1 MKFKSA
7 VITAIKFILSLVFI
21 IMLILLAWSLL
32 TSMVKVFGDQTK
44 SVEPTIVVAIIS
56 GLGAIIVNA
65 VSKSSERKN
74 QAFMKS
80 KEKMVEVYENFLKEL
95 SDASNEEKGAVLAKY
110 DNLFAV
116 NASDDT
122 YNEFIALK
130 NSENKDVARLI
141 VSIRN
146 ELKVSSKKNK
156 KQDNKAGYSTADS
169 KIRLV

>member
-1 MKFKSA
+1 
-7 VITAIKFILSLVFI
+7 
-21 IMLILLAWSLL
+21 MLILLAWSLL

-95 SDASNEEKGAVLAKY
+95 ADASNEDKSAVLAKY
-110 DNLFAV
+110 DSLFAV

-122 YNEFIALK
+122 YNEFVVLK
-130 NSENKDVARLI
+130 NSENKDATRLI
-141 VSIRN
+141 ISIRN

-156 KQDNKAGYSTADS
+156 KQDNKA
-169 KIRLV
+169 

>member
-1 MKFKSA
+1 
-7 VITAIKFILSLVFI
+7 
-21 IMLILLAWSLL
+21 MLILLAWSLL

-74 QAFMKS
+74 QVFMKS

-95 SDASNEEKGAVLAKY
+95 ADAPNEEKSAVLAKY
-110 DNLFAV
+110 DSLFAV

-130 NSENKDVARLI
+130 ISETKDATRLI

-146 ELKVSSKKNK
+146 ELKVSNKKNK
-156 KQDNKAGYSTADS
+156 KQDNKA
-169 KIRLV
+169 

>member
-65 VSKSSERKN
+65 ISKNSERKN

-80 KEKMVEVYENFLKEL
+80 KEKMVEVYETFLNDFDGV
-95 SDASNEEKGAVLAKY
+95 SDEERSAVLKKY
-110 DNLFAV
+110 ESLFAV

-122 YNEFIALK
+122 YNEFVALK
-130 NSENKDVARLI
+130 NTENKDTTRLI

-156 KQDNKAGYSTADS
+156 KQNNKS
-169 KIRLV
+169 

>member
-1 MKFKSA
+1 MKAKDFLKGLA
-7 VITAIKFILSLVFI
+7 ALVF
-21 IMLILLAWSLL
+21 LIFLIVLGWALF
-32 TSMVKVFGDQTK
+32 TSMVKVFGDYT
-44 SVEPTIVVAIIS
+44 STVEPTIVVAIIS

-74 QAFMKS
+74 IAFMKS
-80 KEKMVEVYENFLKEL
+80 KEKMVEVYEAFLNDF
-95 SDASNEEKGAVLAKY
+95 SGATDDEKSLVFKKY

-130 NSENKDVARLI
+130 NSENKDEARLI

-156 KQDNKAGYSTADS
+156 KQDNKA
-169 KIRLV
+169 

>member
-1 MKFKSA
+1 LKFKSA

-95 SDASNEEKGAVLAKY
+95 ADASNEEKSAVLAKY

-156 KQDNKAGYSTADS
+156 KQDNK
-169 KIRLV
+169 V

>member
-95 SDASNEEKGAVLAKY
+95 ADASNEEKSAVLAKY

-130 NSENKDVARLI
+130 NSENKDAARLI

-156 KQDNKAGYSTADS
+156 KQGEKA
-169 KIRLV
+169 

>member
-95 SDASNEEKGAVLAKY
+95 ADASNEDKSAVLAKY
-110 DNLFAV
+110 DSLFAV

-122 YNEFIALK
+122 YNEFVVLK
-130 NSENKDVARLI
+130 NSENKDATRLI
-141 VSIRN
+141 ISIRN
-146 ELKVSSKKNK
+146 ELKVSNKKNK
-156 KQDNKAGYSTADS
+156 KQDNKA
-169 KIRLV
+169 

>member
-32 TSMVKVFGDQTK
+32 TSMVKIFGDQTK

-95 SDASNEEKGAVLAKY
+95 ADASNEEKSAVLAKY

-122 YNEFIALK
+122 YNEFIAFK

-156 KQDNKAGYSTADS
+156 KQDNK
-169 KIRLV
+169 V

>member
-1 MKFKSA
+1 MKFKSE
-7 VITAIKFILSLVFI
+7 VITAIKFMLSLVFI

-80 KEKMVEVYENFLKEL
+80 KEKMVEVYENFLEEL
-95 SDASNEEKGAVLAKY
+95 ADASNEEKSSIFKKY
-110 DNLFAV
+110 DSQFAV

-130 NSENKDVARLI
+130 NSENKDATRLI

-156 KQDNKAGYSTADS
+156 KQGE
-169 KIRLV
+169 KI

>member
-95 SDASNEEKGAVLAKY
+95 ADASNEEKSAVLAMY

-146 ELKVSSKKNK
+146 ELKVSNKKNK
-156 KQDNKAGYSTADS
+156 KQDNKA
-169 KIRLV
+169 

>member
-1 MKFKSA
+1 MKFKA
-7 VITAIKFILSLVFI
+7 AFITASKFVLSLAFLVA
-21 IMLILLAWSLL
+21 LVLLGWSLF
-32 TSMVKVFGDQTK
+32 TSMVKVFGDYT
-44 SVEPTIVVAIIS
+44 STVEPTIVVAIVS

-65 VSKSSERKN
+65 ISKHSERKN
-74 QAFMKS
+74 QVFVKS
-80 KEKMVEVYENFLKEL
+80 KEKMVEVYESFLKEL
-95 SDASNEEKGAVLAKY
+95 ADASNEEKSAVLAKY

-146 ELKVSSKKNK
+146 ELKVSNKKNK
-156 KQDNKAGYSTADS
+156 KQDNK
-169 KIRLV
+169 V

>member
-1 MKFKSA
+1 MKLKSA

-95 SDASNEEKGAVLAKY
+95 ADASNEEKSAVLAKY

-130 NSENKDVARLI
+130 NSENKDATRLI
-141 VSIRN
+141 ISIRN
-146 ELKVSSKKNK
+146 ELKVSNKKNK
-156 KQDNKAGYSTADS
+156 KQDNKA
-169 KIRLV
+169 

>member
-95 SDASNEEKGAVLAKY
+95 ADASNEEKSAVLAKY
-110 DNLFAV
+110 DNLFVV

-156 KQDNKAGYSTADS
+156 KQDNK
-169 KIRLV
+169 V

>member
-1 MKFKSA
+1 MKLKSA

-95 SDASNEEKGAVLAKY
+95 ADASNEDKSAVLAKY
-110 DNLFAV
+110 DSLFAV

-122 YNEFIALK
+122 YNEFVVLK
-130 NSENKDVARLI
+130 NSENKDATRLI
-141 VSIRN
+141 ISIRN
-146 ELKVSSKKNK
+146 ELKVSNKKNK
-156 KQDNKAGYSTADS
+156 KQDNKA
-169 KIRLV
+169 

>member
-95 SDASNEEKGAVLAKY
+95 ADAPNEEKSAVLAKY
-110 DNLFAV
+110 DSLFAV

-130 NSENKDVARLI
+130 ISETKDATRLI

-146 ELKVSSKKNK
+146 ELKVSNKKNK
-156 KQDNKAGYSTADS
+156 KQDNKA
-169 KIRLV
+169 

>member
-95 SDASNEEKGAVLAKY
+95 ADASNEEKSAVLAKY

-130 NSENKDVARLI
+130 NNENKDVARLI

-156 KQDNKAGYSTADS
+156 KQDNK
-169 KIRLV
+169 V

>member
-1 MKFKSA
+1 MKAKDFFKGLA
-7 VITAIKFILSLVFI
+7 ALGFLIFLI
-21 IMLILLAWSLL
+21 IFGWALFS
-32 TSMVKVFGDQTK
+32 SMVKVFGDYT
-44 SVEPTIVVAIIS
+44 STVEPTIVVAIIS

-74 QAFMKS
+74 VAFMKS
-80 KEKMVEVYENFLKEL
+80 KEKMVEVYESFLKEL
-95 SDASNEEKGAVLAKY
+95 ADVPNEEKSAVLAKY
-110 DNLFAV
+110 DSLFAV

-130 NSENKDVARLI
+130 NSENKDATRLI

-156 KQDNKAGYSTADS
+156 KQDNKA
-169 KIRLV
+169 

>member
-1 MKFKSA
+1 MKFKDA
-7 VITAIKFILSLVFI
+7 FITASKFVLSLAFLVA
-21 IMLILLAWSLL
+21 LVLLGWSLF
-32 TSMVKVFGDQTK
+32 TSMVKVFGDYT
-44 SVEPTIVVAIIS
+44 STVEPTIVVAIVS

-65 VSKSSERKN
+65 ISKHSERKN
-74 QAFMKS
+74 QVFVKS
-80 KEKMVEVYENFLKEL
+80 KEKMVEVYESFLKEL
-95 SDASNEEKGAVLAKY
+95 ADASNEEKSAVLAKY

-146 ELKVSSKKNK
+146 ELKVSNKKNK
-156 KQDNKAGYSTADS
+156 KQDNK
-169 KIRLV
+169 V

>member
-1 MKFKSA
+1 MKFKDA
-7 VITAIKFILSLVFI
+7 FITALKFVLSLAFLVA
-21 IMLILLAWSLL
+21 LVLLGWSLF
-32 TSMVKVFGDQTK
+32 TSMVKVFGDYT
-44 SVEPTIVVAIIS
+44 STVEPTIVVAIVS

-65 VSKSSERKN
+65 ISKHSERKN
-74 QAFMKS
+74 QVFVKS
-80 KEKMVEVYENFLKEL
+80 KEKMVEVYESFLKEL
-95 SDASNEEKGAVLAKY
+95 ADAPNEEKSAVLAKY

-130 NSENKDVARLI
+130 NADNKDAARLI

-156 KQDNKAGYSTADS
+156 K
-169 KIRLV
+169 